1 MLLGLGGG
9 AFSTLS
15 AQQPLSV
22 SGRVLRGGRDTIPLA
37 QAMVVLHRVS
47 RDNAG
52 PIDSMHSDAR
62 GRYRFEVRHPD
73 STGAYIVTVWYDS
86 IAYVS
91 NALTMGGRP
100 IVHVDDIVT
109 YPTTIDG
116 PPIALAR
123 RLATIA
129 RAGDEGTREVLEILE
144 LENHGVTTRIAK
156 DSLQPVWAGRVPE
169 HTGQFRGGQGDISAE
184 AIRFRG
190 DSVLVLAPIGPGPAK
205 QVSYAY
211 SISAGVRTF
220 VLPID
225 QATAEVNLLVED
237 TLARVR
243 ANKLDTLGVQA
254 IEQRRFAAYRAG
266 PLSAGDRVEIDL
278 PAGKFRAQMLLPYI
292 IGVLAAVMVGA
303 LIWALRRKPAPPRL
317 SA

>member
-1 MLLGLGGG
+1 MLGLG
-9 AFSTLS
+9 ACSTLS

-22 SGRVLRGGRDTIPLA
+22 SGRVLRGGRDTVPLA
-37 QAMVVLHRVS
+37 KAMVVLHHVS

-52 PIDSMHSDAR
+52 PIDSINSDSR
-62 GRYRFEVRHPD
+62 GRYRFELRQPD
-73 STGAYIVTVWYDS
+73 SAGAYIVTVWFDS

-91 NALTMGGRP
+91 NALTIRGRP

-109 YPTTIDG
+109 YPTTIDS

-129 RAGDEGTREVLEILE
+129 RASDEGTREVLEILE
-144 LENHGVTTRIAK
+144 LENHGVTTRIAR
-156 DSLQPVWAGRVPE
+156 DSVQAVWAGRVPA

-184 AIRFRG
+184 AIRFRN

-211 SISAGVRTF
+211 SIPADTRSF

-225 QATAEVNLLVED
+225 QPTAEVNLLVEC
-237 TLARVR
+237 TTARVR
-243 ANKLDTLGVQA
+243 APKLDTLGVQA

-266 PLSAGDRVEIDL
+266 PLSPGDRIEIDL
-278 PAGKFRAQMLLPYI
+278 PAGKFRAQALLPYV

-303 LIWALRRKPAPPRL
+303 LIWALRRKPAPSKL

>member
-1 MLLGLGGG
+1 MP
-9 AFSTLS
+9 ATLI
-15 AQQPLSV
+15 AQQPVSV

-37 QAMVVLHRVS
+37 NATVVLHHVS

-52 PIDSMHSDAR
+52 PIDSMRSNAR
-62 GRYRFEVRHPD
+62 GRYGFELRRPD

-91 NALTMGGRP
+91 NALQIGGRP

-109 YPTTIDG
+109 YPTTTDS
-116 PPIALAR
+116 PPIALVR

-129 RAGDEGTREVLEILE
+129 RASDEGTREVLEILE
-144 LENHGVTTRIAK
+144 LENRGVTTRVAK
-156 DSLQPVWAGRVPE
+156 DSVQAVWAGRVPE
-169 HTGQFRGGQGDISAE
+169 HMGQFRSGQGDISSE
-184 AIRFRG
+184 AVRFRN

-211 SISAGVRTF
+211 SIPTGMRTF
-220 VLPID
+220 VIPID

-237 TLARVR
+237 TAAVVR
-243 ANKLDTLGVQA
+243 APKLDTLGVQA
-254 IEQRRFAAYRAG
+254 IEQRRFAAYRTG
-266 PLSAGDRVEIDL
+266 PLSPGARVEIAL
-278 PAGKFRAQMLLPYI
+278 PPGRFRAQLLLPYV

-303 LIWALRRKPAPPRL
+303 LIWALRRKPVPPRL

>member
-1 MLLGLGGG
+1 MIFWLG

-15 AQQPLSV
+15 AQQPVSV
-22 SGRVLRGGRDTIPLA
+22 SGRVLRGGRDTMPLA
-37 QAMVVLHRVS
+37 RAMVVLHHVS

-52 PIDSMHSDAR
+52 PIDSLPSDAR
-62 GRYRFEVRHPD
+62 GRYRFEIRRPD
-73 STGAYIVTVWYDS
+73 SAGAYIVTVWYDS

-91 NALTMGGRP
+91 NALTLGGRP
-100 IVHVDDIVT
+100 VVHVDDIVT
-109 YPTTIDG
+109 YPTTIDR

-156 DSLQPVWAGRVPE
+156 DSMQAVWAGRVPE

-184 AIRFRG
+184 AIRFRH

-220 VLPID
+220 VIPID
-225 QATAEVNLLVED
+225 QPTAEVNLLVED

-243 ANKLDTLGVQA
+243 ATKLDTLGVQA

-266 PLSAGDRVEIDL
+266 PLAAGDRVEIDL
-278 PAGKFRAQMLLPYI
+278 PAGKFRAQLVLPYV

-317 SA
+317 TA

>member
-1 MLLGLGGG
+1 MIFWLG

-15 AQQPLSV
+15 AQQPVSV
-22 SGRVLRGGRDTIPLA
+22 SGRVLRGGRDTMPLA
-37 QAMVVLHRVS
+37 RAMVVLHHVS

-52 PIDSMHSDAR
+52 PIDSLPSDAR
-62 GRYRFEVRHPD
+62 GRYRFEIRRPD
-73 STGAYIVTVWYDS
+73 SAGAYIVTVWYDS

-91 NALTMGGRP
+91 NALTLGGRP
-100 IVHVDDIVT
+100 LVHVDDIVT
-109 YPTTIDG
+109 YPTTIDR

-156 DSLQPVWAGRVPE
+156 DSMQAVWAGRVPE

-184 AIRFRG
+184 AIRFRH

-220 VLPID
+220 VIPID
-225 QATAEVNLLVED
+225 QPTAEVNLLVED

-243 ANKLDTLGVQA
+243 ATKLDTLGVQA

-266 PLSAGDRVEIDL
+266 PLAAGDRVEIDL
-278 PAGKFRAQMLLPYI
+278 PAGKFRAQLVLPYV

-317 SA
+317 TA

>member
-1 MLLGLGGG
+1 
-9 AFSTLS
+9 
-15 AQQPLSV
+15 
-22 SGRVLRGGRDTIPLA
+22 VLRGGRDTVPLA
-37 QAMVVLHRVS
+37 RAMVVLHHVS
-47 RDNAG
+47 RDAAG
-52 PIDSMHSDAR
+52 PIDSMSSDAR
-62 GRYRFEVRHPD
+62 GRYRFEIRRPD
-73 STGAYIVTVWYDS
+73 STGAYLVTVWFDS

-91 NALTMGGRP
+91 NALQIGGRP

-109 YPTTIDG
+109 YPTTIDA

-144 LENHGVTTRIAK
+144 LENHGVTTRIAR
-156 DSLQPVWAGRVPE
+156 DSMQPVWAGRVPA

-184 AIRFRG
+184 AIRFRN

-243 ANKLDTLGVQA
+243 ASKLDTLGVQA

-266 PLSAGDRVEIDL
+266 PLAAGERVEIEL
-278 PAGKFRAQMLLPYI
+278 PPGKFRAQLLLPYV

-303 LIWALRRKPAPPRL
+303 LIWALRRKPPAPRL